1 MAKASSGL
9 GDGSFIAAT
18 VVINSVTGELV
29 GGPTVSAKGFAEDPE
44 VFEPLVTLITEAL
57 DRSAADEITDR
68 TSCSRSCAASSAAGS
83 TTLPPPP

>member
-1 MAKASSGL
+1 
-9 GDGSFIAAT
+9 
-18 VVINSVTGELV
+18 
-29 GGPTVSAKGFAEDPE
+29 

-68 TSCSRSCAASSAAGS
+68 TSCSRSYAASSAAGS